1 MKKSLYKCGVD
12 LIILSLLVE
21 TDHSAAELSAMI
33 SERSSGVIDQ
43 KIGTLYPILFS
54 LEESGYIISQRAQ
67 SGRPRGTMRYH
78 IAPSGVEFLQGMLPA
93 YRAYSNACLNLLP
106 AIS

>member
-21 TDHSAAELSAMI
+21 ADHSAAELSAMI

-54 LEESGYIISQRAQ
+54 LEESGYIIAKRVQ
-67 SGRPRGTMRYH
+67 SGCSKEIMRYH
-78 IAPSGVEFLQGMLPA
+78 IAPSGVAYLQSMLPA

-106 AIS
+106 TAN